1 MSTRIL
7 LSFKDNDTDKRL
19 LDHLLKQSDVIGKG
33 AYIKQLI
40 QKDMDFKQK
49 IEPKK

>member
-7 LSFKDNDTDKRL
+7 LSFKDSETDKKL
-19 LDHLLKQSDVIGKG
+19 LEHLLKKSDVIGKG

-40 QKDMDFKQK
+40 QKDMEQSQNEEGFK
-49 IEPKK
+49 